1 MDTELEQHT
10 PAPGT
15 AAGSAPVGPA
25 AGSAAVGR
33 VSPSGRAPVRRRHRG
48 VLRYPLVRQLLRFSA
63 VGVVCTA
70 TSLALYAFLR
80 PYFGSQPANATALIL
95 TSLMN
100 TALNRR
106 LTFKITERHRMKRDH
121 LNGLIVILVA
131 LLITGGSLGV
141 LHWINPAA
149 TVADELWT
157 TTISG
162 FAATAVR
169 FTLLRH
175 WIFRRARHR

>member
-1 MDTELEQHT
+1 MDAQLEQLS
-10 PAPGT
+10 PAP
-15 AAGSAPVGPA
+15 AVVHPPA
-25 AGSAAVGR
+25 
-33 VSPSGRAPVRRRHRG
+33 RRRHSG
-48 VLRYPLVRQLLRFSA
+48 ILRYPLVRQLIRFTG
-63 VGVVCTA
+63 VGIVCTI

-80 PYFGSQPANATALIL
+80 PWIGAQPANAAALVL

-106 LTFKITERHRMKRDH
+106 LTFKITERKRMKRDH

-131 LLITGGSLGV
+131 LLLTGGSLGI
-141 LHWINPAA
+141 LHWLNPDA

-157 TTISG
+157 TTLSG
-162 FAATAVR
+162 LVATAVR

>member
-1 MDTELEQHT
+1 MDAQLEQPS
-10 PAPGT
+10 PAP
-15 AAGSAPVGPA
+15 AVVLPPA
-25 AGSAAVGR
+25 
-33 VSPSGRAPVRRRHRG
+33 RRRHSG
-48 VLRYPLVRQLLRFSA
+48 ILRYPLVRQLIRFTG
-63 VGVVCTA
+63 VGIVCTI

-80 PYFGSQPANATALIL
+80 PWIGAQPANAAALVL

-106 LTFKITERHRMKRDH
+106 LTFKITERKRMKRDH

-131 LLITGGSLGV
+131 LLLTGGSLGV
-141 LHWINPAA
+141 LHWLNPDA

-157 TTISG
+157 TTLSG
-162 FAATAVR
+162 FVATAVR

>member
-1 MDTELEQHT
+1 MDS
-10 PAPGT
+10 PA
-15 AAGSAPVGPA
+15 APA
-25 AGSAAVGR
+25 AGLEQQL
-33 VSPSGRAPVRRRHRG
+33 PSTGTIPARRRHRG
-48 VLRYPLVRQLLRFSA
+48 ILRYPLSRQLIRFTG
-63 VGVVCTA
+63 VGIVCTL

-80 PYFGSQPANATALIL
+80 PWIGAQPANAVALIL

-106 LTFKITERHRMKRDH
+106 LTFKITERRRMKRDH

-131 LLITGGSLGV
+131 LLLTGGSLGV
-141 LHWINPAA
+141 LHWLNPNA
-149 TVADELWT
+149 TVAAELWT
-157 TTISG
+157 TTLSG

-169 FTLLRH
+169 FTMLRH

>member
-1 MDTELEQHT
+1 ME
-10 PAPGT
+10 
-15 AAGSAPVGPA
+15 SPVAPA
-25 AGSAAVGR
+25 AELDQQPPPAATVR
-33 VSPSGRAPVRRRHRG
+33 TPVHRRRG
-48 VLRYPLVRQLLRFSA
+48 IFRYPLARQLLRFTA
-63 VGVVCTA
+63 VGIVCTL
-70 TSLALYAFLR
+70 TSLALYAVFR
-80 PYFGSQPANATALIL
+80 PWIGAQPANAAALIL

-106 LTFKITERHRMKRDH
+106 LTFKITERRRMKRDH
-121 LNGLIVILVA
+121 LNGLVVILVA

-141 LHWINPAA
+141 LQWLNPDA

-157 TTISG
+157 TTLSG
-162 FAATAVR
+162 FVATAVR

>member
-1 MDTELEQHT
+1 MESQLQQAQPTSQSL
-10 PAPGT
+10 
-15 AAGSAPVGPA
+15 SPA
-25 AGSAAVGR
+25 AT
-33 VSPSGRAPVRRRHRG
+33 RRRHRG
-48 VLRYPLVRQLLRFSA
+48 VLRYPVVRQLLRFTG
-63 VGVVCTA
+63 VGVVCTV

-80 PYFGSQPANATALIL
+80 PWIGSQPANAAALII
-95 TSLMN
+95 TSVMN

-121 LNGLIVILVA
+121 LNGLIVIAVA

-141 LHWINPAA
+141 LHWVNPDA

-157 TTISG
+157 TTLSG
-162 FAATAVR
+162 FLATAVR
-169 FTLLRH
+169 FTMLRH

>member
-1 MDTELEQHT
+1 MDAQLEQSST
-10 PAPGT
+10 APAVVRP
-15 AAGSAPVGPA
+15 PVH
-25 AGSAAVGR
+25 
-33 VSPSGRAPVRRRHRG
+33 RRNQG
-48 VLRYPLVRQLLRFSA
+48 LLRYPLVRQLIRFTG
-63 VGVVCTA
+63 VGIVCTV

-80 PYFGSQPANATALIL
+80 PWIGAQPANAAALVL

-106 LTFKITERHRMKRDH
+106 LTFKITETKRMKRDH

-131 LLITGGSLGV
+131 LLLTGGSLGV
-141 LHWINPAA
+141 LHWLNPDAS
-149 TVADELWT
+149 VADELWT

-169 FTLLRH
+169 FSLLRH

>member
-1 MDTELEQHT
+1 MESQLQQAQPT
-10 PAPGT
+10 PQTVSSGSPG
-15 AAGSAPVGPA
+15 P
-25 AGSAAVGR
+25 SAA
-33 VSPSGRAPVRRRHRG
+33 PRRRHRG
-48 VLRYPLVRQLLRFSA
+48 LLRYPAVRQLLRFTG
-63 VGVVCTA
+63 VGIVCTV

-80 PYFGSQPANATALIL
+80 PWIGSQPANAAALII

-121 LNGLIVILVA
+121 LNGLLVIVVA
-131 LLITGGSLGV
+131 LLITGGSLGI
-141 LHWINPAA
+141 LHWINPDA

-157 TTISG
+157 TTLSG
-162 FAATAVR
+162 FLATAVR
-169 FTLLRH
+169 FTMLRH

>member
-1 MDTELEQHT
+1 MDTQLEQRS
-10 PAPGT
+10 PAPAPA
-15 AAGSAPVGPA
+15 AAGHPAP
-25 AGSAAVGR
+25 AGI
-33 VSPSGRAPVRRRHRG
+33 PVRRRHRG
-48 VLRYPLVRQLLRFSA
+48 VLRYPLVRQLLRFTA
-63 VGVVCTA
+63 VGIVCTA

-80 PYFGSQPANATALIL
+80 PYLGAQPANAAALIL

-106 LTFKITERHRMKRDH
+106 LTFKITDRHRMKRDH
-121 LNGLIVILVA
+121 LSGLIVILVA

-141 LHWINPAA
+141 LHWINPDA

>member
-1 MDTELEQHT
+1 MDAQLEQRS
-10 PAPGT
+10 PAP
-15 AAGSAPVGPA
+15 
-25 AGSAAVGR
+25 AVVR
-33 VSPSGRAPVRRRHRG
+33 PPVRRRYRG
-48 VLRYPLVRQLLRFSA
+48 LLRYPLVRQLIRFTG
-63 VGVVCTA
+63 VGVVCTV
-70 TSLALYAFLR
+70 TSLALYAILR
-80 PYFGSQPANATALIL
+80 PWIGAQPANAAALVL

-106 LTFKITERHRMKRDH
+106 LTFKITESKRMKRDH

-131 LLITGGSLGV
+131 LLLTGGSLAV
-141 LHWINPAA
+141 LHWLNPNAS
-149 TVADELWT
+149 VADELWT
-157 TTISG
+157 TTLSG

>member
-1 MDTELEQHT
+1 MDAQLEQSS
-10 PAPGT
+10 PAP
-15 AAGSAPVGPA
+15 AVVHPPA
-25 AGSAAVGR
+25 
-33 VSPSGRAPVRRRHRG
+33 RRRHSG
-48 VLRYPLVRQLLRFSA
+48 ILRYPLVRQLIRFTG
-63 VGVVCTA
+63 VGIVCTI

-80 PYFGSQPANATALIL
+80 PWIGAQPANAAALVL

-106 LTFKITERHRMKRDH
+106 LTFKITERKRMKRDH

-131 LLITGGSLGV
+131 LLLTGGSLGI
-141 LHWINPAA
+141 LHWLNPDA

-157 TTISG
+157 TTLSG
-162 FAATAVR
+162 LVATAVR

>member
-1 MDTELEQHT
+1 MDSQLQQAQ
-10 PAPGT
+10 PARPLLPDT
-15 AAGSAPVGPA
+15 ASAAGSA
-25 AGSAAVGR
+25 S
-33 VSPSGRAPVRRRHRG
+33 SPSVSTRRRYRG
-48 VLRYPLVRQLLRFSA
+48 VLRYPVARQLLRFTG
-63 VGVVCTA
+63 VGVLCTL

-80 PYFGSQPANATALIL
+80 PWIGPQPANAAALII

-131 LLITGGSLGV
+131 LLITGGSLGI
-141 LHWINPAA
+141 LHWINPDA

-157 TTISG
+157 TTLSG
-162 FAATAVR
+162 FLATAVR
-169 FTLLRH
+169 FTMLRH

>member
-1 MDTELEQHT
+1 MDAQLAQHSPAPAPAAVAGHT
-10 PAPGT
+10 PA
-15 AAGSAPVGPA
+15 
-25 AGSAAVGR
+25 
-33 VSPSGRAPVRRRHRG
+33 RRRHRG
-48 VLRYPLVRQLLRFSA
+48 VLRYPLVRQLLRFTA
-63 VGVVCTA
+63 VGIVCTG
-70 TSLALYAFLR
+70 TPLALYAFLR
-80 PYFGSQPANATALIL
+80 PNLGPQPANAAALVL

-106 LTFKITERHRMKRDH
+106 LTFKITERQRLKRDH

-141 LHWINPAA
+141 LHWIKPAA
-149 TVADELWT
+149 TVTDELWT
-157 TTISG
+157 TTLSG

-169 FTLLRH
+169 FTLLRN

>member
-1 MDTELEQHT
+1 MESELQRVQT
-10 PAPGT
+10 GPPSLPGT
-15 AAGSAPVGPA
+15 APA
-25 AGSAAVGR
+25 ASAVAPAPASAA
-33 VSPSGRAPVRRRHRG
+33 SNRRRYRG
-48 VLRYPLVRQLLRFSA
+48 LLRYPVVRQLLRFTG
-63 VGVVCTA
+63 VGVVCTV
-70 TSLALYAFLR
+70 TSLALYAVLR
-80 PYFGSQPANATALIL
+80 PWIGSQPANAVALIL

-106 LTFKITERHRMKRDH
+106 LTFKITEQHRMKRDH

-141 LHWINPAA
+141 LHWVNPDA

-157 TTISG
+157 TTLSG
-162 FAATAVR
+162 FLATAVR
-169 FTLLRH
+169 FTMLRH